1 MRPPSS
7 ESRSRGAIALVM
19 SHVPRT
25 LTAMTLS
32 QVWMWVFSKVLPPMA
47 VGMAPLFTRPSMWPY
62 CVATF
67 AANASIELGSPR
79 STGMKAAFAPDRR
92 SASAV
97 ASPQSARTSATT
109 ISFAIAAAQAS
120 AKARPRPRP
129 APVIRMV
136 RPCRVIGAGSRGEPC
151 PRRQIVQHA
160 CFDGDH
166 DAVERDAD
174 QRQQDDGDEDLGGVA
189 RAFGEGQQVAE
200 ADIAA
205 NQLADQDAD
214 HRQGGRDPEARE
226 QGRHGGRKIDLPED
240 LEAGGQE

>member
-32 QVWMWVFSKVLPPMA
+32 QVSMSISSNVLPPMPVA
-47 VGMAPLFTRPSMWPY
+47 LAHLFPRRPMWPY
-62 CVATF
+62 CAATF
-67 AANASIELGSPR
+67 AANAAIELGSPR

-92 SASAV
+92 CASAV

-189 RAFGEGQQVAE
+189 RAFGERQQVAE

-205 NQLADQDAD
+205 NQLAHPDAVP
-214 HRQGGRDPEARE
+214 RQGARDPEAC
-226 QGRHGGRKIDLPED
+226 QPG
-240 LEAGGQE
+240 